1 MADEYKLSE
10 EEYQD
15 YMELRN
21 QRAMGDG
28 ELQIISKFK
37 FEGRNIEEFVGKFR
51 HVAEQFKV
59 SKIFFDNYGR
69 AAPMGMI
76 KLLRNG

>member
-1 MADEYKLSE
+1 MNISY
-10 EEYQD
+10 
-15 YMELRN
+15 LRRSTRIIWN
-21 QRAMGDG
+21 YGIQRAMGDG